1 MARPRPAI
9 LLATWCLILLRSSS
23 APAVPA
29 LQPPPPPSA
38 PGGTLC
44 IPRERDALLAFK
56 AGLTD
61 PSNYLSS
68 WRAEEDCC
76 RWMGVGCSNRAGHVI
91 KLQVNSYGAI
101 GGEIRSSLL
110 TLRHLKHLDLSSNDF
125 GGRPV
130 PQFIG
135 SFSGLT
141 HLLLNYSS
149 FGGRIPH
156 HLGNLS
162 NLVSLDLSSQLP
174 GCYSPDLSWLSRLR
188 KLQYLAMSTVDLS
201 ASIDWTHAVNMLPS
215 LVTLELANCGLRNI
229 MPPPLH
235 SNLTSLET
243 LYLDSNSFNSSFGA
257 NYLVWDLPALQ
268 VMYMYNCGIQ
278 GPIPDAVGNLTS
290 IQSLFLSENNFFG
303 MVPST
308 FKKLKRLQVLRLSKN
323 FISGGTEDLFYR
335 LPGDELQE
343 LYLDHNNLTG
353 TLPDRLEQFSSLS
366 TLWLS
371 NNKLFGEIP
380 VGIQKLTCL
389 VDLWLDSNN
398 LHGIVTQDHFTNM
411 TNLRNLWLSGN
422 SVTMLVN
429 NTWSTP
435 FSLTSAGFR
444 SCILGPQ
451 FPAWIIQQ
459 TLDTLDI
466 SNTSIHD
473 SIPASFWF
481 GMYRCQV
488 LDLSEN
494 QIFGMLPTYFL
505 FGGMEAVIL
514 DISANQLVGPIPTLP
529 MNLRLLDLSGN
540 NLSGALPSDIGA
552 PALEILMLFKNSFS
566 GIIPCSLFELQN
578 LQFLDLSENQLN
590 GTLANCLR
598 APKTSNVTMLNLN
611 NNNLLGGIPSF
622 LQRCKE
628 LKFLDLAYN
637 GFSGSLPTWIGS
649 KLPYLAFLR
658 LRSNMLSG
666 GIPSELT
673 RMNGLQYLDIAS
685 NNISGSIPLSLGNL
699 IDMAHTPD
707 QEGVL
712 FKIVHF
718 GVVSVYKYT
727 NAYTDSLSVVT
738 KGQQL
743 EYTTG
748 IAYMVNIDFSC
759 NSLTGKIPHEIGML
773 TSLTNLNLSWNH
785 LSSTILVTIGELRAL
800 ESLDLSRNEL
810 SGQIPMSMADLT
822 SLAHLNL
829 SYNNLTGT
837 IPPGNQ
843 LQTLDDASIY
853 AGNPGLCG
861 PPVSRNCS
869 GTEITPWT
877 LGNQHEGMSD
887 ALSLYLGTG
896 TGFVAGLWI
905 IFCGFL
911 FKRSWRIM
919 WFSFFDRVCDW
930 VYVRVAV
937 SWASFT
943 REEQ

>member
-1 MARPRPAI
+1 MASPRPAI
-9 LLATWCLILLRSSS
+9 LLATWCLIFLRSWS

-29 LQPPPPPSA
+29 LRPPPPPSA

-44 IPRERDALLAFK
+44 IPREHDALLAFK

-76 RWMGVGCSNRAGHVI
+76 RWMGVGCSNRTGHVI
-91 KLQVNSYGAI
+91 KLEVKSDGAI
-101 GGEIRSSLL
+101 GGEISSSLL
-110 TLRHLKHLDLSSNDF
+110 TLRHLKHLDLSSNYF
-125 GGRPV
+125 GGRSI

-135 SFSGLT
+135 DLRSLT
-141 HLLLNYSS
+141 HLALTDSF
-149 FGGRIPH
+149 FGGRIPP

-162 NLVSLDLSSQLP
+162 NLVSLDLSIL
-174 GCYSPDLSWLSRLR
+174 GCCSPDLLWVTHLQ
-188 KLQYLAMSTVDLS
+188 KLQHLDMAEVDLS
-201 ASIDWTHAVNMLPS
+201 AAVNWTHDVNMLPS
-215 LVTLELANCGLRNI
+215 LVTLELTSCGLRNI
-229 MPPPLH
+229 MPLPLH

-243 LYLDSNSFNSSFGA
+243 LDLDSNSFNSSFGA
-257 NYLVWDLPALQ
+257 NYLAWELPALQ
-268 VMYMYNCGIQ
+268 LFYMDRCGIV
-278 GPIPDAVGNLTS
+278 GSIPDAVGNLTS
-290 IQSLFLSENNFFG
+290 MQSLSLNYNNFFG

-308 FKKLKRLQVLRLSKN
+308 FKKLKRLQVLHLFEN
-323 FISGGTEDLFYR
+323 FISGGTQDLFYR

-371 NNKLFGEIP
+371 NNKLSGEIP
-380 VGIQKLTCL
+380 VGIGKLANLTE
-389 VDLWLDSNN
+389 LWLDSNN
-398 LHGIVTQDHFTNM
+398 LHGTVTEDHFTNL
-411 TNLRNLWLSGN
+411 TSLKHLWLSGN
-422 SVTMLVN
+422 SITMLVN

-444 SCILGPQ
+444 SCILGPL
-451 FPAWIIQQ
+451 FPAWIIQP
-459 TLDTLDI
+459 TLGTLDI
-466 SNTSIHD
+466 SNTGIHD
-473 SIPASFWF
+473 SIPEIFWF
-481 GMYRCQV
+481 DLYRCEV

-494 QIFGMLPTYFL
+494 QIFGMLPTFFL
-505 FGGMEAVIL
+505 FGGMEAVIS
-514 DISANQLVGPIPTLP
+514 DISSNQLVGPIPTLP
-529 MNLRLLDLSGN
+529 VNLTLLDLSGN

-552 PALEILMLFKNSFS
+552 PTIEILMLFKNSFS
-566 GIIPCSLFELQN
+566 GTIPCSLFELQN

-590 GTLANCLR
+590 GTLANCLH

-611 NNNLLGGIPSF
+611 NNNLSGRIPSF

-637 GFSGSLPTWIGS
+637 EFSGSLPTWIGS
-649 KLPYLAFLR
+649 KLPSLAFLR

-666 GIPSELT
+666 GIPGELT
-673 RMNGLQYLDIAS
+673 RMHGLQYLDIAS
-685 NNISGSIPLSLGNL
+685 NNISGNIPWSLGNL
-699 IDMAHTPD
+699 LAMAHTPD
-707 QEGVL
+707 QEGAL
-712 FKIVHF
+712 FKIVNF
-718 GVVSVYKYT
+718 GIVSVYKYT
-727 NAYTDSLSVVT
+727 DVYTDSLSVVT

-773 TSLTNLNLSWNH
+773 SALTNLNLSWNH
-785 LSSTILVTIGELRAL
+785 LSSTIPVTIGELRAL
-800 ESLDLSRNEL
+800 ESLDLSHNEL
-810 SGQIPMSMADLT
+810 SGQIPTSMADLT

-837 IPPGNQ
+837 IPSGNQ

-869 GTEITPWT
+869 GPEITPWT
-877 LGNQHEGMSD
+877 PENRHEGMSD
-887 ALSLYLGTG
+887 ALSLYLGIG

-905 IFCGFL
+905 IFCSFL
-911 FKRSWRIM
+911 FKRSWRII
-919 WFSFFDRVCDW
+919 WFSLFDRVCDW

-943 REEQ
+943 RKE

>member
-1 MARPRPAI
+1 MAGPRPAI
-9 LLATWCLILLRSSS
+9 LLATWCLIFLRSSS
-23 APAVPA
+23 APALPA
-29 LQPPPPPSA
+29 LRPPPPPSA
-38 PGGTLC
+38 PGTLC

-68 WRAEEDCC
+68 WRADEDCC
-76 RWMGVGCSNRAGHVI
+76 RWMGVGCNNRTGHVV

-101 GGEIRSSLL
+101 GGEISSSLL
-110 TLRHLKHLDLSSNDF
+110 TLRHLKHLDLSSNYF
-125 GGRPV
+125 GGRSIPE
-130 PQFIG
+130 FIG
-135 SFSGLT
+135 DLRSLT
-141 HLLLNYSS
+141 HLALTDSF
-149 FGGRIPH
+149 FGGRIPP

-162 NLVSLDLSSQLP
+162 NLLSLDLSIL
-174 GCYSPDLSWLSRLR
+174 GCYSPDLLWVTHLQ
-188 KLQYLAMSTVDLS
+188 KLQHLDMAEVDLS
-201 ASIDWTHAVNMLPS
+201 AAVNWTHDVNMLLS
-215 LVTLELANCGLRNI
+215 LVTLELTSCGLRNI
-229 MPPPLH
+229 MPLPLH

-243 LYLDSNSFNSSFGA
+243 LDLDSNSFNSSFGA
-257 NYLVWDLPALQ
+257 NYLAWELPALQ
-268 VMYMYNCGIQ
+268 LFYMDTCGIV
-278 GPIPDAVGNLTS
+278 GSIPDAVGNLTS
-290 IQSLFLSENNFFG
+290 IQSLSLIENNFFG

-308 FKKLKRLQVLRLSKN
+308 FKKLKRLQALRLSEN
-323 FISGGTEDLFYR
+323 FIGGGTEDLFYR

-353 TLPDRLEQFSSLS
+353 TLPDRLENFSSLS
-366 TLWLS
+366 TLWLN

-380 VGIQKLTCL
+380 VGIRKLTNL

-411 TNLRNLWLSGN
+411 TSLQNLWLSGN
-422 SVTMLVN
+422 SITMLVN

-451 FPAWIIQQ
+451 FTAWIIQQ
-459 TLDTLDI
+459 TLYTLDI

-473 SIPASFWF
+473 SIPGTFWI
-481 GMYRCQV
+481 GMYRCRV

-494 QIFGMLPTYFL
+494 QIYGMLPTYFL

-514 DISANQLVGPIPTLP
+514 DISSNQLVGPIPTLP
-529 MNLRLLDLSGN
+529 MNLGLLDLSGN

-552 PALEILMLFKNSFS
+552 PGLEILMLFKNSFS
-566 GIIPCSLFELQN
+566 ETIPCSLFELQN
-578 LQFLDLSENQLN
+578 LQFLDLSENKLN

-611 NNNLLGGIPSF
+611 NNNLSGRIPPF

-637 GFSGSLPTWIGS
+637 EFSGSLPTWIGS
-649 KLPYLAFLR
+649 KLPSLAFLR

-666 GIPSELT
+666 GIPGELT
-673 RMNGLQYLDIAS
+673 KMHGLQYLDIAS
-685 NNISGSIPLSLGNL
+685 NNISGNIPQSLGNL
-699 IDMAHTPD
+699 IAMAHTPD
-707 QEGVL
+707 QDGAP
-712 FKIVHF
+712 FKIVNF
-718 GVVSVYKYT
+718 GLVSVYKYT
-727 NAYTDSLSVVT
+727 NAYTHSLSVVT

-773 TSLTNLNLSWNH
+773 TALTNLNLSRNH
-785 LSSTILVTIGELRAL
+785 LSSTIPVTIGELRAMG
-800 ESLDLSRNEL
+800 SLDLSHNEL
-810 SGQIPMSMADLT
+810 SGEIPASMADLT

-837 IPPGNQ
+837 IPSGNQ

-861 PPVSRNCS
+861 PPVSKNCS

-877 LGNQHEGMSD
+877 PENQHEGMSE
-887 ALSLYLGTG
+887 ALSLYLGFG
-896 TGFVAGLWI
+896 TGFIAGLRI
-905 IFCGFL
+905 IFCSFL
-911 FKRSWRIM
+911 FKRSSRII
-919 WFSFFDRVCDW
+919 WFSLFDRVCDW
-930 VYVRVAV
+930 VYVRVAM